1 METCFPSAFPP
12 PDRPDAP
19 PPSDQIILTGISA
32 PCILGCHPAERNAP
46 RPVIFH
52 VALSVDTRPAAATDA
67 LPDTLNYELV
77 ESTLRT
83 LAASSACNLLETLA
97 NRAAQALL
105 DLSPSIRS
113 VTLRA
118 DKPACLPHTRLA
130 SVLLT
135 RSRSA

>member
-1 METCFPSAFPP
+1 METCFPGPFPP
-12 PDRPDAP
+12 SP
-19 PPSDQIILTGISA
+19 PPADDQIILTDISA
-32 PCILGCHPAERNAP
+32 FAILGCHPAERTAP
-46 RPVIFH
+46 RPVTFH
-52 VALSVDTRPAAATDA
+52 VALAVDTRPAAASDA

-83 LAASSACNLLETLA
+83 LASSTSFNLLETLA

-135 RSRSA
+135 RPRP